1 MITIIL
7 NDHEER
13 MRSTR
18 DYSKTLVFGSLFTD
32 LSVWSRYENP
42 VSNGIS
48 NACFHPLKITDVDK
62 DKYIKK
68 LYIEN

>member
-1 MITIIL
+1 MLTA
-7 NDHEER
+7 NAA
-13 MRSTR
+13 RSKLA
-18 DYSKTLVFGSLFTD
+18 SCSPVVTD
-32 LSVWSRYENP
+32 LSAWSRYENP
-42 VSNGIS
+42 VSHGIS

>member
-1 MITIIL
+1 MLTA
-7 NDHEER
+7 NAA
-13 MRSTR
+13 RSKLA
-18 DYSKTLVFGSLFTD
+18 SCSPVVTD

-42 VSNGIS
+42 VSHGIS